1 MSQHPAYLPAL
12 VSEAGINRNSIRC
25 VEPIGNGVTN
35 RTSLVVLQDETR
47 YIVREYEWPYAT
59 SDNLRRL
66 EKECYLHNLLLRH
79 DVPVTAMLA
88 RLDDDGARAVLMEY
102 KPGHLLGNVVESLSD
117 AQRDQAW
124 RAVGAALRK
133 VHSIR
138 LPESCPGVIVGK
150 CVQPFEEG
158 SWGDF
163 HHHQAV
169 QHASNLLKRDL
180 GKRFDLASMKRVLKQ
195 AIPVLNNRPLVLLH
209 NDPHPWNVL
218 VNETAGRWR
227 CSAWL
232 DWEYAW
238 AGDPAWDLAR
248 LDLFRLKPIGPT
260 PAALFEG
267 YGEVPKDPERT
278 IYELSIYLWMANQ
291 YLEGE
296 VDEERVLMPTYE
308 AAMRYLGR
316 IDEAVERIDRALEMP
331 GWK

>member
-35 RTSLVVLQDETR
+35 RTSLVTLQDDTR
-47 YIVREYEWPYAT
+47 YILREYAWPYA
-59 SDNLRRL
+59 SGDNLHRL
-66 EKECYLHNLLLRH
+66 EKEFYMHDLLLKNG
-79 DVPVTAMLA
+79 VPVPAIVA
-88 RLDDDGARAVLMEY
+88 KHDDDAQAVLMEY
-102 KPGHLLGNVVESLSD
+102 KPGRLLGDVVGSLSD
-117 AQRDQAW
+117 VQRDQAW
-124 RAVGAALRK
+124 RSVGAALRK

-138 LPESCPGVIVGK
+138 LPDSCPGVIVGDR
-150 CVQPFEEG
+150 VQPFEEG

-163 HHHQAV
+163 HYHESV
-169 QHASNLLKRDL
+169 RHASNLLKRDMGL
-180 GKRFDLASMKRVLKQ
+180 RFDLASMKRVLKQ
-195 AIPVLNNRPLVLLH
+195 AIPVLNERPLVLLH

-218 VNETAGRWR
+218 VNEAVGYWE

-238 AGDPAWDLAR
+238 SGDPAWDLAR

-260 PAALFEG
+260 PAAFFEG
-267 YGEVPKDPERT
+267 YGIAPKDPEKT
-278 IYELSIYLWMANQ
+278 IYELAIYLWMADQ
-291 YLEGE
+291 YLDGE

-316 IDEAVERIDRALEMP
+316 VDEAVVKIDGALELC
-331 GWK
+331 